1 MNSKTTSSFRDM
13 LATLPRQI
21 RQSARET
28 YTLFN
33 LNPNHP
39 SLQFKKVHN
48 TRPIYSVRINVDYR
62 AVGEIDEND
71 IIWFWIGPHREYEKL
86 LRRI

>member
-1 MNSKTTSSFRDM
+1 MNSKTTSNFRNM

-21 RQSARET
+21 QQNAQET
-28 YTLFN
+28 YKRFI

-39 SLQFKKVHN
+39 SLQFKKVHHAL
-48 TRPIYSVRINVDYR
+48 PIYSVRINVDYR
-62 AVGEIDEND
+62 AVGELDGND
-71 IIWFWIGPHREYEKL
+71 IIWFWIGPHSEYEKL

>member
-1 MNSKTTSSFRDM
+1 M
-13 LATLPRQI
+13 LAALPLQI
-21 RQSARET
+21 RQSAREA
-28 YTLFN
+28 YKFFN

-39 SLQFKKVHN
+39 SLQFKKAHN

-62 AVGEIDEND
+62 ALGEIDGND

>member
-1 MNSKTTSSFRDM
+1 M
-13 LATLPRQI
+13 LAALPLQI
-21 RQSARET
+21 QQSAREA
-28 YTLFN
+28 YKFFN

-62 AVGEIDEND
+62 ALGEID
-71 IIWFWIGPHREYEKL
+71 GKT
-86 LRRI
+86 

>member
-13 LATLPRQI
+13 LATLPRQV
-21 RQSARET
+21 RRSARET
-28 YTLFN
+28 YMLFN

-62 AVGEIDEND
+62 AVGEIDGND